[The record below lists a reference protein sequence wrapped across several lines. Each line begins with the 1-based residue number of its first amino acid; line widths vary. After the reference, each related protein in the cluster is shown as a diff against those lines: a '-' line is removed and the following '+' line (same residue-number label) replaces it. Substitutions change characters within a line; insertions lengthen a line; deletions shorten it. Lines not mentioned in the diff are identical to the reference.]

1 MEDREDANAL
11 DLRVFLRLAWARKTS
26 PSPLRQ
32 TDPANHLHGPG
43 HNSLPLSLWRT
54 FFHHPWS
61 RALCENLH
69 IIRHTTH

>member
-54 FFHHPWS
+54 FS
-61 RALCENLH
+61 
-69 IIRHTTH
+69 IIRGVEHCVKISI